1 MLKKKILNSPV
12 SQFNIFILFHFFF
25 SLFLSMFIYGKRR
38 SFYIFRFFNFHNKIQ
53 QIMQCTNLAAFVCE
67 QINIYI
73 TALQN
78 VTITTQHKLG
88 ITLSLHV
95 TVMFFR
101 ANCRFFLAISVK
113 VLVLLERFRLLANHF
128 FTCSG
133 VMFPVV
139 ASCSMVSMLG

>member
-1 MLKKKILNSPV
+1 MLKKKILISPV

-25 SLFLSMFIYGKRR
+25 SLFLSMFIYGKKR

-73 TALQN
+73 TALQI

-88 ITLSLHV
+88 ITLSLHCNSPRSSGP
-95 TVMFFR
+95 TVVSFW
-101 ANCRFFLAISVK
+101 
-113 VLVLLERFRLLANHF
+113 RFRSRSS
-128 FTCSG
+128 CYWSG
-133 VMFPVV
+133 FVCWQTTSSLVP
-139 ASCSMVSMLG
+139 G